1 MHTCMPQQV
10 QCAPKVMLGLL
21 CSMLH
26 LSPSIKCAGV
36 TQSLECTAWRWK
48 WTRYNSW
55 RQESIVN
62 RIMLDGQQ
70 GVFSLVTTGCHHSST
85 STHPQSCD
93 TISGRCPLD
102 PPGNTC
108 DWAVHT
114 HYKLQ
119 PGFSTTSTRIA
130 VHITSPISN
139 TTTNQTKHTVWT
151 KNILKFFASGL
162 SSLVL
167 SKQIIFLAYIV
178 SRVQR
183 ATSQQ
188 S

>member
-1 MHTCMPQQV
+1 MQRITQKQPLNNIWHNTITKQTHANMHASQQV
-10 QCAPKVMLGLL
+10 QCTPKVMLGLL

-26 LSPSIKCAGV
+26 LSPSIKCPGV

-55 RQESIVN
+55 RQESIAN

-70 GVFSLVTTGCHHSST
+70 GIFSLMTTGCHHSST

-102 PPGNTC
+102 PPNNTC

-119 PGFSTTSTRIA
+119 PGFLTTSTRVA
-130 VHITSPISN
+130 VHHQSVTQQPIWPSIPYG
-139 TTTNQTKHTVWT
+139 QRIFW
-151 KNILKFFASGL
+151 
-162 SSLVL
+162 SSLLRASVL
-167 SKQIIFLAYIV
+167 LS
-178 SRVQR
+178 
-183 ATSQQ
+183 
-188 S
+188 